1 MFSLINL
8 SSMFK
13 VQRARLKAVSKHCTL
28 NVEQVILAFAI
39 VALTSCTQQKIA
51 TTETFLN
58 FDSLINTQLQ
68 RLENHGYELNKSVQI
83 DGKQEDTRFVPD
95 SAQWASE
102 LEIFR
107 QLDAVNKASF
117 RNAYVVSD
125 TRDTNSN
132 LTIREIKAEQD
143 APVSLVR
150 LYYLRTPADIRKIE
164 ATWFE
169 ETALYTNTRRMI
181 MEFESIGTGLTVN
194 RYRVEGFQK
203 MVMDDSV
210 HFIIAGQI
218 GI

>member
-1 MFSLINL
+1 MLVF
-8 SSMFK
+8 
-13 VQRARLKAVSKHCTL
+13 AV
-28 NVEQVILAFAI
+28 

-51 TTETFLN
+51 SRERFLN
-58 FDSLINTQLQ
+58 FDSLVDTQLQ
-68 RLENHGYELNKSVQI
+68 RLRDHGYELNKSVQI
-83 DGKQEDTRFVPD
+83 DGKKEDTRFIPD
-95 SAQWASE
+95 SLQWASE

-117 RNAYVVSD
+117 RDAYEVND
-125 TRDTNSN
+125 IRDTNSN
-132 LTIREIKAEQD
+132 LTIREIKAQQG
-143 APVSLVR
+143 APVSLVK
-150 LYYLRTPADIRKIE
+150 LYYLRTPADIRRIE

-169 ETALYTNTRRMI
+169 ENALYTNTRRMM
-181 MEFESIGTGLTVN
+181 MEFESVGTGLTVN